1 MRYDCAIV
9 GGGPAGLNAAL
20 VLGRARREVL
30 LLDDAKPRNR
40 VTRAS
45 HGFVTRDGV
54 QPAEFRRLAH
64 EELAR
69 YPSVSAAREKV
80 TRVTRTEAGFTL
92 DTSAGS
98 SYEARRILLATGL
111 REAFPDIA
119 GFRDFYGSS
128 LFNCPYCDG
137 WELRDKRLVL
147 VSESAGAFHTAKLLH
162 NWSKDLI
169 VCTNW
174 QTNLSAEQQILL
186 HRKGIIV
193 YTKPIAAFE
202 GKDGQLE
209 GIRFKDGTTIPR
221 EGGFVTPQFAQKST
235 FGEQLGCDLNA
246 YGAIITDAFGRT
258 NVKGVY
264 AAGDSTVVSPSQL
277 VIAAAEGSRA
287 AMGVNADLTEEEF
300 EAE

>member
-20 VLGRARREVL
+20 VLGRARRTVL
-30 LLDDAKPRNR
+30 LLDDDKPRNR

-54 QPAEFRRLAH
+54 QPAEFRRIAH

-69 YPSVSAAREKV
+69 YPTVATMRQEV
-80 TRVTRTEAGFTL
+80 IRVNRAPAGFVLETANGSFYEAG
-92 DTSAGS
+92 
-98 SYEARRILLATGL
+98 RILLATGL
-111 REAFPDIA
+111 KEWFPDIA
-119 GFRDFYGSS
+119 GFADFYGRS

-162 NWSKDLI
+162 NWSRDLI

-174 QTNLSAEQQILL
+174 QTNLSAEQQITL
-186 HRKGIIV
+186 HRHGIIV
-193 YTKPIAAFE
+193 YTKPIAAFA
-202 GKDGQLE
+202 GTDGRLE
-209 GIRFKDGTTIPR
+209 EIKFKDGTSIPR
-221 EGGFVTPQFAQKST
+221 DGGFVTPRFAQKSE
-235 FGEQLGCDLNA
+235 FGEQLGCDTNA
-246 YGAIITDAFGRT
+246 YGGLVTDAFGRT
-258 NVKGVY
+258 SVSGVY
-264 AAGDSTVVSPSQL
+264 AAGDSSVVTPSQL
-277 VIAAAEGSRA
+277 IIAAAEGSRA
-287 AMGVNADLTEEEF
+287 AMGVNADLTEEVF